1 MSSGHETQLN
11 KFLLT
16 LNELFLESIEKKKPI
31 SIVMKRFSFMSKK
44 NAAQNAEIHKHLQ
57 TSEIYSGSNQVYTVL
72 VRAVLGK
79 KKLSTHVSSYEF
91 NSFNSDLMALSKTHM
106 SSLKKKDKN
115 KKNKYMI
122 E

>member
-44 NAAQNAEIHKHLQ
+44 NAAQNAENYKHLQ
-57 TSEIYSGSNQVYTVL
+57 TSEIDSGSNQVYTVL

-91 NSFNSDLMALSKTHM
+91 KSFNSDLMALSKTHM

-115 KKNKYMI
+115 KKK
-122 E
+122 